1 MKDVEASLNQ
11 EKEEVNKL
19 ANDLWKTWNEIKRLR
34 RENKF
39 VASDAN
45 LKVYEHVNKHTGEV
59 DYFFDNARLDP
70 PKTKEDGT
78 DLDRGERN
86 RRSAIKDL
94 QVECWLLIN
103 GTRVKNTGKYSV
115 DWPDCSTEIFEQF

>member
-103 GTRVKNTGKYSV
+103 LPGRGIESPN
-115 DWPDCSTEIFEQF
+115 PDD